1 MKYDTII
8 SLSDAIELLE
18 TFLGKNSN
26 VLYEDINKTLSSTDI
41 EIKFAGDIFNRYTME
56 KLSVIPAKT
65 YLISNGTNPQ
75 IILKNL
81 ITEQTNSYPIK
92 IIDNGII
99 SPLKNSSFKLG
110 FIYTLYFVEDI
121 LNEEEVFVL
130 YSHDF
135 SEVETRLNN
144 LEFFL
149 TNVGSTLVRRPSPTI
164 PNVFEILTN
173 DPANIGTPLDVLVT
187 AGLRSFSF
195 LQSQNITDNGQPN
208 GVVEIRSIL
217 NLSQLQ
223 NIVHAPILNDWQL
236 ISKKFFDDNVDE
248 KVETKYNERFV
259 ADARTPQ
266 QYELD
271 TGIELE
277 NGTVYLQLEVI

>member
-8 SLSDAIELLE
+8 SLSDAVELLE

-26 VLYEDINKTLSSTDI
+26 VLYEDIDKVETSTDI

-65 YLISNGTNPQ
+65 YLIANGVEPKLT
-75 IILKNL
+75 LKNI
-81 ITEQTNSYPIK
+81 ITSQTNSYPIR

-99 SPLKNSSFKLG
+99 SALKNSSFKKG

-121 LNEEEVFVL
+121 VNEEEVFIL

-135 SEVETRLNN
+135 SEVETRLNE
-144 LEFFL
+144 LEIYQ
-149 TNVGSTLVRRPSPTI
+149 TNVGSKLSRRPSPTI
-164 PNVFEILTN
+164 PGVFEILTN
-173 DPANIGTPLDVLVT
+173 DPANIGTPLDILVT
-187 AGLRSFSF
+187 AGVRSFSF
-195 LQSQNITDNGQPN
+195 LQSQNVTDNGQPN
-208 GVVEIRSIL
+208 GVVELRATL
-217 NLSQLQ
+217 NISQLQ

-236 ISKKFFDDNVDE
+236 ISKKFFDEQVDE

-259 ADARTPQ
+259 SDARTPQ
-266 QYELD
+266 QYEID
-271 TGIELE
+271 TGVELE
-277 NGTVYLQLEVI
+277 NGTIYLQLEVI